1 MSPRS
6 RGSGTGSS
14 LVLLLSV
21 VCFLQNARGQSG
33 PSISGCAST
42 FYYRE
47 DKAIG
52 TNLFNLM
59 AQNNVTWSTNDV
71 TKMQVNVT
79 EDGEVVLVSQ
89 LDCDFEPNVKRL
101 VFFATNSSGHS
112 GTATCTIV
120 VSDVNDNPP
129 AFLNLPYDVQVIENS
144 TVGEMLLEG
153 ISALDPDSTGIGAQ
167 EFLSAVF
174 PDPFVKEFFHIE
186 TKIQGSGEVMNISL
200 ARPMDRETRSFYSFF
215 LQARDGEGLNTT
227 TEVKVTVIDVQDTP
241 PFFLLDSYRA
251 AIKENQEA
259 GTRVI
264 KVSAEDGDRDHRN
277 SISYSLVNGSRTDLF
292 AIDNSTG
299 QITSLVAL
307 DRDNETVVGRESM
320 FELTVLATENNDTWP
335 QYGNSTQ
342 NVLVIILIEDI
353 NDNSPA
359 FGSSQPYTA
368 FVREDIPLNSI
379 IYFDREGYIF
389 VHDTDQG
396 KNSHFNLTVESDG
409 VPFPA
414 LEATPS
420 EAFSE
425 ALVLLRV
432 KDVDVFR
439 NATETHILLQL
450 VAREVS
456 TEERYSCTAMIVI
469 TVEKEPEPPATAA
482 PIDDKKITE
491 SDVVVFVIGFL
502 VIFNIAVSTLIIF
515 FMRRRGAEPRQ
526 GLVRKGSKY
535 YVNGL
540 EQKRETSGAAEQS
553 GTAAQTYGE
562 DTVMVEVE
570 GKDRYDVVPLSAV
583 LWKTGKAWGESGGVL
598 ASSSTVA
605 GQGAHKGPSSQGVNF
620 VDVLENGSSSRQT
633 DRRALLT
640 NEVAV
645 ARSSAVVSA
654 DVAASAAS
662 AASLSAAAPSF
673 SMAKRNV
680 TSPQN
685 PAFSFNSLTAAHVP
699 SKTTSA
705 ANYQL
710 DLDNA
715 AFPSTSVSPFT
726 AAAKAFQASSS
737 STAPSATG
745 SSAAVSPIAGTEV
758 VTRFSSD
765 GDVSTSVVAA
775 PSAGAAARSATSGN
789 QTGTG
794 NDGQGNGQVKA
805 QKTPGASAAVLY

>member
-1 MSPRS
+1 M
-6 RGSGTGSS
+6 
-14 LVLLLSV
+14 VLLLSV

-42 FYYRE
+42 LFYSE

-52 TNLFNLM
+52 TNLFNLT

-200 ARPMDRETRSFYSFF
+200 ARSMDRETRSFYSFF

-439 NATETHILLQL
+439 NATGTHILLQL

-540 EQKRETSGAAEQS
+540 EQKRETSGSAEQS

-583 LWKTGKAWGESGGVL
+583 LSKTGKAWGESGGVL

-620 VDVLENGSSSRQT
+620 VDGLENGSSSRQT

-662 AASLSAAAPSF
+662 AASLSAAPPSF

-715 AFPSTSVSPFT
+715 AFPSTSVSPST